1 MRLFGRQIKGVNRNI
16 AHNQHGKVVP
26 VAHISG
32 VGQLHQLSTRF
43 LSGLDLASIV
53 RELFDAAS
61 MVAAVSVITF
71 RLRNQSSGEFDP
83 IACHNLEQDEW
94 RKAAPRDGLGLI
106 KMALEKKEPVTVVDL
121 QSHPSIQN
129 AQFLKKHGLVSY
141 LGIPLLTRG
150 QVIGVIGLYSRN
162 ARGFDDEDA
171 TYLALLADLVAFAVA
186 NTAHPARAPED
197 TEKRRPPRSLSGST
211 VQAKQD
217 FLNVMSHEFRTPL
230 SLIIGH
236 AGMIREGLLGEIN
249 EEQQNSLDR
258 IIESSDNL
266 LTMVLSIL
274 QTSRIEAGGVR
285 LLARKVVLHEL
296 FDELKAIY
304 GPQENDRRRIVWYC
318 SPDLE
323 LLRSDPERL
332 KDILRYLIDNAVKF
346 TAYGRIVIAAERCYK
361 PAGIRFTVAD
371 TGIGIP
377 TAALSF
383 IFDGSRQS
391 ESSAIREFDGAGL
404 GLYIAK
410 KYADLLGGELSVI
423 SEVGY
428 GSTFTLK
435 LPSGA

>member
-16 AHNQHGKVVP
+16 AHHQRGKAASVP
-26 VAHISG
+26 HLSG
-32 VGQLHQLSTRF
+32 VGQLHELSTRF
-43 LSGLDLASIV
+43 LSGLEIDSIV
-53 RELFDAAS
+53 RALFDAAS
-61 MVAAVSVITF
+61 RITAVGAVTF
-71 RLRNQSSGEFDP
+71 RLRNEGTGEFDP
-83 IACHNLEQDEW
+83 IACHNLDQDEW
-94 RKAAPRDGLGLI
+94 REATSRSRMGLS
-106 KMALEKKEPVTVVDL
+106 KMAIEKKEAVVVDL
-121 QSHPSIQN
+121 RSHLSVQN

-150 QVIGVIGLYSRN
+150 RVMGVIGLYSRN
-162 ARGFDDEDA
+162 ARGFDDEDV
-171 TYLALLADLVAFAVA
+171 TYLVLLADLVAFAVA
-186 NTAHPARAPED
+186 NTGLPAQAAED
-197 TEKRRPPRSLSGST
+197 AEKRRPARSRPGST
-211 VQAKQD
+211 VQAREE

-230 SLIIGH
+230 SLIMGH
-236 AGMIREGLLGEIN
+236 AGMMREGLLGEIN

-258 IIESSDNL
+258 IMESSDNL

-285 LLARKVVLHEL
+285 LLGRTIVLHEL

-304 GPQENDRRRIVWYC
+304 APQENDRRRIVWYC

-346 TAYGRIVIAAERCYK
+346 TAYGRIVIAAERCHK
-361 PAGIRFTVAD
+361 PTGIRLTVAD
-371 TGIGIP
+371 TGVGIP

-383 IFDGSRQS
+383 IFDRFRQS